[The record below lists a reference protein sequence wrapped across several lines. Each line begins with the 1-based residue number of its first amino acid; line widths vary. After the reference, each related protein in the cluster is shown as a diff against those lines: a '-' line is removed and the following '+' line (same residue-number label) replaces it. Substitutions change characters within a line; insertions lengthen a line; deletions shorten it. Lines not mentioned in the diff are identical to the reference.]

1 MTAVAVVFW
10 FAVVVVI
17 YPYAIYP
24 MLIWVIGQV
33 RPRPVQRRPWLPSVT
48 VLIPA
53 YNEVDCIGATIANKL
68 EQDYPADQLQIIVI
82 SDGSTDGTDEV
93 VQGFAGRGVEL
104 LRRGPREGKAAAL
117 NEAVKHARGEIIVFS
132 DANSLFAAD
141 GIRRMVENF
150 SDPEVGYVTGDLHFV
165 AAAGSASGAGNN
177 AYMKYENALRALES
191 RGGSIIGVNGGVDA
205 IRKALYVDVPQ
216 KLITDLILP
225 LHVLGARH
233 RVVYDERAGATE
245 VANTEMASEFR
256 MRVRVALRALQG
268 LSYMRRLLNPWR
280 YPEAAFRIFS
290 HKVVR
295 YGAFAFMPI
304 ALVANIALAPHS
316 PTYLALLAAQVLVYG
331 LAAIGLRKDLPRPLR
346 ALAVVPTYFIV
357 TNVAFALAV
366 AKFLRGETMATWQP
380 RAG

>member
-10 FAVVVVI
+10 FSVAAI
-17 YPYAIYP
+17 LYPYLIYP
-24 MLIWVIGQV
+24 MLIWVLSQV
-33 RPRPVQRRPWLPSVT
+33 RPRPVQRRPWLPPVT

-53 YNEVDCIGATIANKL
+53 YNEVDCIGATITNKL

-93 VQGFAGRGVEL
+93 VKGFADRGVQL
-104 LRRGPREGKAAAL
+104 LVRGPREGKAAAL

-132 DANSLFAAD
+132 DANSIFARD

-150 SDPEVGYVTGDLHFV
+150 SDPQVGYVTGDLHFV
-165 AAAGSASGAGNN
+165 AAADNTSGAGNN
-177 AYMKYENALRALES
+177 AYMKYENAVRALES
-191 RGGSIIGVNGGVDA
+191 RAGSIIGVNGGVDA
-205 IRKALYVDVPQ
+205 IRKALYVDVPP
-216 KLITDLILP
+216 KLITDFILP
-225 LHVLGARH
+225 LHVISTRH

-268 LSYMRRLLNPWR
+268 LAYMRRLLNPFR
-280 YPEAAFRIFS
+280 YPEAAFRILS

-304 ALVANIALAPHS
+304 ALAANAALAPHS
-316 PTYLALLAAQVLVYG
+316 LAYLALFAAQLLVYA
-331 LAAIGLRKDLPRPLR
+331 LAVVGLRKDLPPPLR

-357 TNVAFALAV
+357 TNAAFALAV
-366 AKFLRGETMATWQP
+366 KKFIGGETMATWKP

>member
-10 FAVVVVI
+10 ISVAAII
-17 YPYAIYP
+17 YPYAVYP
-24 MLIWVIGQV
+24 MLIWVIGRV

-53 YNEVDCIGATIANKL
+53 YNEVECIGATITNKL
-68 EQDYPADQLQIIVI
+68 EQDYPADLLQIIVI

-93 VQGFAGRGVEL
+93 VQGFADRGVEL

-132 DANSLFAAD
+132 DANSLFALD

-165 AAAGSASGAGNN
+165 ATAGSASGAGNN
-177 AYMKYENALRALES
+177 AYMKYENAVRALES
-191 RGGSIIGVNGGVDA
+191 RAGSIIGVNGGVDA
-205 IRKALYVDVPQ
+205 IRKALYRDVPRQ
-216 KLITDLILP
+216 LITDFILP
-225 LHVLGARH
+225 LHVISTGH

-245 VANTEMASEFR
+245 VPNTEMASEFR

-268 LSYMRRLLNPWR
+268 LAYMRRLLNPLR
-280 YPEAAFRIFS
+280 HPEAAFRILS

-304 ALVANIALAPHS
+304 ALAANAVLAPHS
-316 PTYLALLAAQVLVYG
+316 PVYLALCAAQLLLYG
-331 LAAIGLRKDLPRPLR
+331 LAVVGLRKDLPRPLR
-346 ALAVVPTYFIV
+346 AVAVVPTYFIM
-357 TNVAFALAV
+357 TNAAFALAV
-366 AKFLRGETMATWQP
+366 AKFVRGETMATWQP